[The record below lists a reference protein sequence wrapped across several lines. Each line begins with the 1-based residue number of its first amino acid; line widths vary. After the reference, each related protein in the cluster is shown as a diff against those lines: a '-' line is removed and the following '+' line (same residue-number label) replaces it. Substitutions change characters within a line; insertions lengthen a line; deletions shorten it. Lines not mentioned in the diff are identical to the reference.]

1 MRTWKY
7 GYDRKEE
14 RTHIIQ
20 VRSER
25 GEKSKSLPIIA
36 EEETVESLMGKIKKC
51 LVRGGD
57 E

>member
-36 EEETVESLMGKIKKC
+36 EEETVESLIGKIKKC